1 MKASAERIEKN
12 TVQLDIELE
21 AEQFDQAVDKAYRRL
36 VHKYN
41 VPGFRKGKTPK
52 RIFER
57 YVGKEIILEE
67 AIESV
72 VPEAY
77 YKAVLETGIEPVDQ
91 PQLDVVQAEEGKPVL
106 LKATVL
112 VKPEVVLGQYK
123 EIEVTKPSANVS
135 EEDVV
140 KALDGLQ
147 QKHARFITL
156 DEGVVKRGDTAIID
170 FVGRVDGETFKG
182 GEGKEFPWR

>member
-1 MKASAERIEKN
+1 MKANAERIEKN

-21 AEQFDQAVDKAYRRL
+21 AEQLDKAIDKAYRRL
-36 VHKYN
+36 VQKYN

-57 YVGKEIILEE
+57 YVGKEVILEE

-77 YKAVLETGIEPVDQ
+77 YKAVVETGIEPVDQ
-91 PQLDVVQAEEGKPVL
+91 PKLDVVQAEEGKPVL

-112 VKPEVVLGQYK
+112 VKPEVVSPSIK
-123 EIEVTKPSANVS
+123 EMSKQTVNRCAEEEVAKWLDACSKSTQNRHYGRGG
-135 EEDVV
+135 V
-140 KALDGLQ
+140 K
-147 QKHARFITL
+147 K
-156 DEGVVKRGDTAIID
+156 GDPAVID
-170 FVGRVDGETFKG
+170 FVGRVAERPLRAG
-182 GEGKEFPWR
+182 RQ